1 MIEFRGELSPE
12 SKSYVQKESSKLAVL
27 SCLIVTIVVGIIL
40 IFVGALWEWL
50 VVAFII
56 VPVFMTIGAAIPK
69 LNAPIK
75 VLDLY
80 LPQKLII
87 EGETMSIEGKKLFET
102 RLITEV
108 KKVVDMGKCY
118 YIKFN
123 RLPLTPYFIFQKNL
137 IVEGSLEDFEKLF
150 ESKIERKINM

>member
-1 MIEFRGELSPE
+1 MIEFRGELSLE

-40 IFVGALWEWL
+40 IVVGALWEWM
-50 VVAFII
+50 VVGFII
-56 VPVFMTIGAAIPK
+56 VPVFMTVGAAIPK
-69 LNAPIK
+69 LNTPIK

-87 EGETMSIEGKKLFET
+87 EGETMSIEGKKLSET

-108 KKVVDMGKCY
+108 KKVVDMGECY

-137 IVEGSLEDFEKLF
+137 IVEGSLEYFEKLF